1 MRVLGRGGGGGGEGV
16 LGVPRQVRRLVAS
29 IGWAGC
35 HPPYQD
41 QNCICVS
48 EFGCTN
54 MCTFVLVCISIC
66 DTEKAVFRLVQGG
79 RTWQAFGGGKHGHE
93 TYRQARNYNF
103 CDKCVIFARNR
114 NFSNLTQ

>member
-16 LGVPRQVRRLVAS
+16 LGVPRQVRRMVAS

-54 MCTFVLVCISIC
+54 MCTFVLVCISNC
-66 DTEKAVFRLVQGG
+66 DTEKAVFRLWWPSLVGS
-79 RTWQAFGGGKHGHE
+79 
-93 TYRQARNYNF
+93 ARLVMTTNNN
-103 CDKCVIFARNR
+103 DMMVIKMTMMT
-114 NFSNLTQ
+114 STM